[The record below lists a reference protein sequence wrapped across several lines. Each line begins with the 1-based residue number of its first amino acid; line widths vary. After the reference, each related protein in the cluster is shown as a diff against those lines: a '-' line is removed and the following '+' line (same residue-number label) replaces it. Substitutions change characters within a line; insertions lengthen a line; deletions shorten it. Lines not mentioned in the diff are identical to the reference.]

1 MKILLVIL
9 ALAAL
14 SGCASAP
21 SEYNQGCRDGITG
34 ALQGNGLNSEWRDKL
49 CDDLDKTHRDRLD
62 PKAAYRR

>member
-1 MKILLVIL
+1 MKKILLVIL

-21 SEYNQGCRDGITG
+21 SEYNQGCRDGIVG
-34 ALQGNGLNSEWRDKL
+34 FNQLSGEKSVDKY
-49 CDDLDKTHRDRLD
+49 CDDLDRTHRDRLD